1 MCQALLSERPCA
13 KITLMSLRIL
23 AAVLFASSALAC
35 IPKESDP
42 NVADLDGDGIADARD
57 QCMADP
63 EDFDGYED
71 EDGCPELEGP
81 DRSEATAK
89 AMEPALKVRRKEIA
103 SVPASLLASKQSKA
117 RITKYQG
124 TAWGAMVDS
133 DERSVVV
140 FGFGKLW
147 VKAGG
152 KSKLIKADAYHGSF
166 SPDGKHIA
174 LVTDRSFLIVDARS
188 GKQISRFPFAPGTE
202 DAMETK
208 LIHLGDNGTVLF
220 FDGCELQRGTVG
232 SKEVQ
237 TIGPAQ
243 CGSRPLV
250 SQNGEMWFTWLQ
262 AEERVT
268 VHEINAKTGERRAVL
283 GGEGDAPGLSV
294 ILNSPDGENLCYSR
308 HKDGSELTCRN
319 LSNLE
324 DQLVW
329 RGATDERLAFTEDG
343 LLGFG
348 AGPRREKRDFYVA
361 NLGDATLTKVGT
373 LGVKE
378 KWLAAVD
385 GGFVASGGSRLRHF
399 DLAKGIQLDIALG
412 DGEWEGFAAIPG
424 TTSEFLVGKERRATR
439 DVFRVVVP

>member
-1 MCQALLSERPCA
+1 
-13 KITLMSLRIL
+13 MSLRIL

-42 NVADLDGDGIADARD
+42 NVSDLDGDGIVDARD
-57 QCMADP
+57 RCMADP

-71 EDGCPELEGP
+71 EDGCAELEGP

-89 AMEPALKVRRKEIA
+89 AMEPALKVRRKKIENL
-103 SVPASLLASKQSKA
+103 PAKPLKSKESKA
-117 RITKYQG
+117 RVTKYQG

-133 DERSVVV
+133 AERSVIV

-152 KSKLIKADAYHGSF
+152 KSKLVKDNAYRGSF
-166 SPDGKHIA
+166 SPDGKHVA
-174 LVTDRSFLIVDARS
+174 LVTDRSFLILDARS
-188 GKQISRFPFAPGTE
+188 GKRLSRFSFAPGTE

-208 LIHLGDNGTVLF
+208 LIHLGDNGEVLF

-232 SKEVQ
+232 SEEV
-237 TIGPAQ
+237 TAIGPAQ
-243 CGSRPLV
+243 CGSRPLM
-250 SQNGEMWFTWLQ
+250 SQNGEVWFTWLQ
-262 AEERVT
+262 AEEQIT
-268 VHEINAKTGERRAVL
+268 VHEINANSGERRAVL

-294 ILNSPDGENLCYSR
+294 ILNSPDGKHLCYSR
-308 HKDGSELTCRN
+308 HKDGSEFTCRN
-319 LSNLE
+319 LSTLE

-329 RGATDERLAFTEDG
+329 QGATDERLAFTEDG

-361 NLGDATLTKVGT
+361 NLGASTLTKVGS
-373 LGVKE
+373 LGAKE
-378 KWLAAVD
+378 KWLTAVD

-424 TTSEFLVGKERRATR
+424 RASEFLVGKERRATR